1 MIILYNLSLYLC
13 SLLTISEIHRNPPTF
28 LLTTLFYLTVSHRWL
43 KFSRKFNLPLSAPT
57 LWLKSF
63 ATGLPLPAL
72 PYGRKEGEVKFYF
85 IILLYYFNFDKMSR
99 DGVGGSLLKE
109 REDNR
114 ISLPVELDVR
124 TFILWFFFFNLKCLQ
139 CSIRSLLTPRC
150 SPFVKTNYKF
160 R

>member
-63 ATGLPLPAL
+63 ATWL
-72 PYGRKEGEVKFYF
+72 PYGRKEGEIKFYF
-85 IILLYYFNFDKMSR
+85 IILLYYYNIDKMSR
-99 DGVGGSLLKE
+99 DGVGGSPLKE

-114 ISLPVELDVR
+114 ISLPVEPDVR
-124 TFILWFFFFNLKCLQ
+124 TFILWSFFF
-139 CSIRSLLTPRC
+139 SILSVSSFP
-150 SPFVKTNYKF
+150 
-160 R
+160 